1 VAKVT
6 LSAKKVAKLL
16 KKRGKYRDSEVKGLL
31 LVVAS
36 ATSANW
42 TLRYEKFG
50 VEHSMGL
57 GSARELPLKMARDRS
72 RQHRLSSTDAR
83 HATRSVASWQRR

>member
-57 GSARELPLKMARDRS
+57 GSARELPLKMARDA